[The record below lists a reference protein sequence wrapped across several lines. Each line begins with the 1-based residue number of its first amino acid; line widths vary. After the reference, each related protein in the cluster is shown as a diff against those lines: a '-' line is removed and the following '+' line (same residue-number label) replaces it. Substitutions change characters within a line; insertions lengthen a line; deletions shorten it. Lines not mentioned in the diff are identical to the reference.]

1 MCNAIF
7 KLRIKNLK
15 LRMKCNRRTDM
26 ENAEH
31 FGTLTERMKEF
42 REEVLDEKPY
52 IDAQRAILATLAY
65 KENLNQPRVMV
76 RAKMLEKVLDNMS
89 IYIEDKSLLAGNQ
102 ATKNRNAPIFPEYTM
117 EFVMNEL
124 DQFEKRDG
132 DIFYITEKTKE
143 QLREI
148 APFWQNN
155 NLRARGEALLPE
167 EVRVFMETG
176 VFGMEGKLNAGDA
189 HLAVNYE
196 RILKDGLRGYEKR
209 VKEYK
214 AALDLTNPDNIDKYC
229 FYNAVLIVL
238 KAVRNFANR
247 YSVLAKDLAE
257 KELNQERKIE
267 LLEISRICSKVPY
280 EPAETF
286 KEAVQSVWFIQLIL
300 QIESNGHSLSYGRFD
315 QYMYPYYDRDIKNGT
330 IKESEALELLTCLW
344 IKTLTINKVRSQAH
358 TLSSAGSPMYQ
369 NVTIAG
375 QTTDKKDAVNDLS
388 FLVLKSVAQTRL
400 TQPNLTVR
408 YHKNINKRFLDEC
421 VEVMRLGFGMPA
433 LNNDEIIIPSFMDW
447 QVKEEDAYNYSAI
460 GCVETAVPGKWGYR
474 CTGMSYINFPRMLL
488 CTMNNGVDL
497 TSNKR
502 FTKGY
507 GYFTEM
513 ESYEELLKAWDKT
526 IREIT
531 RYSVIV
537 ENVID
542 KASERDVPDIL
553 CSALTDDCIARG
565 KTIKEGGAVYDFISG
580 LQVGIANMADC
591 LAAIKKLVYEEK
603 KITRQELWDAILDDF
618 SSPKNKKIQEM
629 LIREAPKYGNDDDY
643 VDQLIVEAYDSYIEE
658 IEKYPNTRYN
668 RGPIGGIRYAG
679 TSSISANVGQGM
691 STMAT
696 PDGRNAFEPLAEGCS
711 PAHNSDK
718 NGPTAVFKSVSKLR
732 TNKITGGVLLNQKMT
747 PQMLST
753 EENRQKLELLIKTF
767 FNRLHGYHVQYNI
780 VSKETLIDAQ
790 KHPEKHKDL
799 IVRVAGYSAFFN
811 VLSKKTQDDIIGRT
825 EQSLM

>member
-1 MCNAIF
+1 
-7 KLRIKNLK
+7 
-15 LRMKCNRRTDM
+15 M
-26 ENAEH
+26 ENVEH

-76 RAKMLEKVLDNMS
+76 RAKMLEKVLDHMS

-124 DQFEKRDG
+124 NQFEKRDG
-132 DIFYITEKTKE
+132 DVFYITEKTKE

-214 AALDLTNPDNIDKYC
+214 ATLDLTDPESIDKYC

-238 KAVRNFANR
+238 EAVRNFANR

-375 QTTDKKDAVNDLS
+375 QTIDKKDAVNDLS

-408 YHKNINKRFLDEC
+408 YHKNINKHFLDEC

-591 LAAIKKLVYEEK
+591 LAAIKELVYEEK
-603 KITRQELWDAILDDF
+603 KITRQELWNAILDDF
-618 SSPKNKKIQEM
+618 SSPENKKIQEM

>member
-1 MCNAIF
+1 
-7 KLRIKNLK
+7 
-15 LRMKCNRRTDM
+15 MKCNRRTDM
-26 ENAEH
+26 ENVEH

-132 DIFYITEKTKE
+132 DVFYITEKTKE

-196 RILKDGLRGYEKR
+196 RILKDGLKGYEKR

-214 AALDLTNPDNIDKYC
+214 ASLDLTDPESIDKYC

-238 KAVRNFANR
+238 EAVRNFANR

-286 KEAVQSVWFIQLIL
+286 REAVQSVWFIQLIL

-315 QYMYPYYDRDIKNGT
+315 QYMYPYYNRDIKNDT

-375 QTTDKKDAVNDLS
+375 QTIDKKDAVNDLS

-408 YHKNINKRFLDEC
+408 YHKNINKHFLDEC

-603 KITRQELWDAILDDF
+603 KITRQELWNAILDDF
-618 SSPKNKKIQEM
+618 SSPENKKIQEM

>member
-1 MCNAIF
+1 
-7 KLRIKNLK
+7 
-15 LRMKCNRRTDM
+15 M
-26 ENAEH
+26 ENVEH

-132 DIFYITEKTKE
+132 DVFYITEKTKE

-196 RILKDGLRGYEKR
+196 RILKDGLKGYEKR

-214 AALDLTNPDNIDKYC
+214 ASLDLTDPESIDKYC

-238 KAVRNFANR
+238 EAVRNFANR

-286 KEAVQSVWFIQLIL
+286 QEAVQSVWFIQLIL

-375 QTTDKKDAVNDLS
+375 QTIDKKDAVNDLS

-408 YHKNINKRFLDEC
+408 YHKNINKHFLDEC

-603 KITRQELWDAILDDF
+603 KITRQELWNAILDDF
-618 SSPKNKKIQEM
+618 SSPENKKIQEM

>member
-1 MCNAIF
+1 
-7 KLRIKNLK
+7 
-15 LRMKCNRRTDM
+15 M

-214 AALDLTNPDNIDKYC
+214 ATLDLTNPDNIDKYC

-257 KELNQERKIE
+257 KELNQERKNE

-286 KEAVQSVWFIQLIL
+286 QEAVQSVWFIQLIL

-408 YHKNINKRFLDEC
+408 YHKNINKHFLDEC

>member
-214 AALDLTNPDNIDKYC
+214 AALDLTNPDNVDKYC

-257 KELNQERKIE
+257 KELNQKRKIE

-618 SSPKNKKIQEM
+618 SSPENKKIQEM

-790 KHPEKHKDL
+790 KHPENHKDL

>member
-1 MCNAIF
+1 
-7 KLRIKNLK
+7 
-15 LRMKCNRRTDM
+15 M
-26 ENAEH
+26 ENVEH

-65 KENLNQPRVMV
+65 KENLNQPRAMV

-132 DIFYITEKTKE
+132 DVFYITEKTKE

-196 RILKDGLRGYEKR
+196 RILKEGLRGYEKR
-209 VKEYK
+209 VKECK
-214 AALDLTNPDNIDKYC
+214 ATLDLTNPDNIDKYC

-238 KAVRNFANR
+238 EAVRNFANR
-247 YSVLAKDLAE
+247 YSVLAKDLTE
-257 KELNQERKIE
+257 KELNQERKVE

-286 KEAVQSVWFIQLIL
+286 QEAVQSVWFIQLIL

-330 IKESEALELLTCLW
+330 IKKSEALELLTCLW

-408 YHKNINKRFLDEC
+408 YHKNINKHFLDEC
-421 VEVMRLGFGMPA
+421 IEVMRLGFGMPA

-507 GYFTEM
+507 GHFTKM
-513 ESYEELLKAWDKT
+513 ESYEELLDAWDKT

-603 KITRQELWDAILDDF
+603 KITRQELWNAILDDF
-618 SSPKNKKIQEM
+618 SSPENKKIQEM
-629 LIREAPKYGNDDDY
+629 LLREAPKYGNDDDY

-790 KHPEKHKDL
+790 KHPENHKDL

>member
-1 MCNAIF
+1 
-7 KLRIKNLK
+7 
-15 LRMKCNRRTDM
+15 M

-76 RAKMLEKVLDNMS
+76 RAKMLEKVLDHMS

-117 EFVMNEL
+117 EFVMKEL

-132 DIFYITEKTKE
+132 DVFYITEKTKE

-214 AALDLTNPDNIDKYC
+214 ATLDLTDPESIDKYC

-238 KAVRNFANR
+238 EAVRNFANR

-286 KEAVQSVWFIQLIL
+286 QEAVQSVWFIQLIL

-375 QTTDKKDAVNDLS
+375 QTIDKKDAVNDLS

-580 LQVGIANMADC
+580 LQVGIV
-591 LAAIKKLVYEEK
+591 AAIKKLVYEEK
-603 KITRQELWDAILDDF
+603 KITRQELWNAILDDF
-618 SSPKNKKIQEM
+618 SSPENKKIQEM

>member
-1 MCNAIF
+1 
-7 KLRIKNLK
+7 
-15 LRMKCNRRTDM
+15 M
-26 ENAEH
+26 ENVEH

-214 AALDLTNPDNIDKYC
+214 ATLDLTNPDNIDKYC

-257 KELNQERKIE
+257 KEMNQKRKIE

-286 KEAVQSVWFIQLIL
+286 QEAVQSVWFIQLIL

-344 IKTLTINKVRSQAH
+344 IKTLTINKVRSQSH

-408 YHKNINKRFLDEC
+408 YHKNINKHFLDEC
-421 VEVMRLGFGMPA
+421 IEVMRLGFGMPA

-790 KHPEKHKDL
+790 KHPENHKDL

>member
-1 MCNAIF
+1 
-7 KLRIKNLK
+7 
-15 LRMKCNRRTDM
+15 M

-214 AALDLTNPDNIDKYC
+214 ATLDLTNPDNIDKYC

-257 KELNQERKIE
+257 KELNQKRKIE

-286 KEAVQSVWFIQLIL
+286 QEAVQSVWFIQLIL

-591 LAAIKKLVYEEK
+591 LVAIKKLVYEEK

>member
-1 MCNAIF
+1 
-7 KLRIKNLK
+7 
-15 LRMKCNRRTDM
+15 MKCNGRTDM
-26 ENAEH
+26 ENVEH

-214 AALDLTNPDNIDKYC
+214 ATLDLTNPDNIDKYC

-408 YHKNINKRFLDEC
+408 YHKNINKHFLDEC

-603 KITRQELWDAILDDF
+603 KITRQELWNAILDDF
-618 SSPKNKKIQEM
+618 SSPENKKIQEM

>member
-1 MCNAIF
+1 
-7 KLRIKNLK
+7 
-15 LRMKCNRRTDM
+15 M

-176 VFGMEGKLNAGDA
+176 VFGMEGKLNAVDA

-214 AALDLTNPDNIDKYC
+214 ATLDLTNPDNVDKYC

-257 KELNQERKIE
+257 KELNQERKNE

-618 SSPKNKKIQEM
+618 SSPENKKIQEM

>member
-1 MCNAIF
+1 
-7 KLRIKNLK
+7 
-15 LRMKCNRRTDM
+15 M
-26 ENAEH
+26 ENVEH

-132 DIFYITEKTKE
+132 DVFYITEKTKE

-209 VKEYK
+209 VKECK
-214 AALDLTNPDNIDKYC
+214 ATLDLTNPDNIDKYC

-238 KAVRNFANR
+238 EAVRNFANR

-257 KELNQERKIE
+257 KELNQERKVE

-286 KEAVQSVWFIQLIL
+286 QEAVQSVWFIQLIL

-330 IKESEALELLTCLW
+330 IKKSEALELLTCLW

-408 YHKNINKRFLDEC
+408 YHKNINKHFLDEC
-421 VEVMRLGFGMPA
+421 IEVMRLGFGMPA

-507 GYFTEM
+507 GHFTEM
-513 ESYEELLKAWDKT
+513 ESYEELLEAWDKT

-603 KITRQELWDAILDDF
+603 KITRQELWNAILDDF
-618 SSPKNKKIQEM
+618 SSPENKKIQEM
-629 LIREAPKYGNDDDY
+629 LLREAPKYGNDDDY

-790 KHPEKHKDL
+790 KHPENHKDL

>member
-1 MCNAIF
+1 
-7 KLRIKNLK
+7 
-15 LRMKCNRRTDM
+15 MKCNGRTDM
-26 ENAEH
+26 ENVEH

-76 RAKMLEKVLDNMS
+76 RAKMLEKVLDHMS

-124 DQFEKRDG
+124 NQFEKRDG
-132 DIFYITEKTKE
+132 DVFYITEKTKE

-214 AALDLTNPDNIDKYC
+214 ATLDLTDPDSIDKYC

-238 KAVRNFANR
+238 EAVRNFANR
-247 YSVLAKDLAE
+247 YSVLAKKLAE

-286 KEAVQSVWFIQLIL
+286 REAVQSVWFIQLIL

-375 QTTDKKDAVNDLS
+375 QTIDKKDAVNDLS

-408 YHKNINKRFLDEC
+408 YHKNINKHFLDEC

-603 KITRQELWDAILDDF
+603 KITRQELWNAILDDF
-618 SSPKNKKIQEM
+618 SSPENKKIQEM

>member
-408 YHKNINKRFLDEC
+408 YHKNINKHFLDEC

>member
-1 MCNAIF
+1 
-7 KLRIKNLK
+7 
-15 LRMKCNRRTDM
+15 M

-214 AALDLTNPDNIDKYC
+214 ATLDLTNPDNIDKYC

-257 KELNQERKIE
+257 KELNQKRKNE

-286 KEAVQSVWFIQLIL
+286 QEAVQSVWFIQLIL

-408 YHKNINKRFLDEC
+408 YHKNINKHFLDEC

>member
-1 MCNAIF
+1 
-7 KLRIKNLK
+7 
-15 LRMKCNRRTDM
+15 M
-26 ENAEH
+26 ENVEH

-65 KENLNQPRVMV
+65 KENLNQPRAMV

-117 EFVMNEL
+117 EFVMKEL

-132 DIFYITEKTKE
+132 DVFYITEKTKE

-214 AALDLTNPDNIDKYC
+214 ASLDLTDPESIDKYC

-238 KAVRNFANR
+238 EAVRNFANR
-247 YSVLAKDLAE
+247 YSVLAQNLAE

-286 KEAVQSVWFIQLIL
+286 REAVQSVWFIQLIL

-315 QYMYPYYDRDIKNGT
+315 QYMYPYYNRDIKNDT

-375 QTTDKKDAVNDLS
+375 QTIDKKDAVNDLS

-408 YHKNINKRFLDEC
+408 YHKNINKHFLDEC

-603 KITRQELWDAILDDF
+603 KITRQELWNAILDDF
-618 SSPKNKKIQEM
+618 SSPENKKIQEM

>member
-1 MCNAIF
+1 
-7 KLRIKNLK
+7 
-15 LRMKCNRRTDM
+15 MKCNGRTDM
-26 ENAEH
+26 ENVEH

-132 DIFYITEKTKE
+132 DVFYITEKTKE

-196 RILKDGLRGYEKR
+196 RILKEGLKGYEKR
-209 VKEYK
+209 VKECK
-214 AALDLTNPDNIDKYC
+214 ATLDLTNPDNIDKYC

-238 KAVRNFANR
+238 EAVRNFANR

-257 KELNQERKIE
+257 KELNQERKVE

-286 KEAVQSVWFIQLIL
+286 QEAVQSVWSIQLIL

-330 IKESEALELLTCLW
+330 IKKSEALELLTCLW

-408 YHKNINKRFLDEC
+408 YHKNINKHFLDEC
-421 VEVMRLGFGMPA
+421 IEVMCLGFGMPA

-447 QVKEEDAYNYSAI
+447 GVKEEDAYNYSAI

-513 ESYEELLKAWDKT
+513 ESYEELLEAWDKT

-603 KITRQELWDAILDDF
+603 KITRQELWNAILDDF
-618 SSPKNKKIQEM
+618 SSPENKKIQKM

>member
-1 MCNAIF
+1 
-7 KLRIKNLK
+7 
-15 LRMKCNRRTDM
+15 M

-214 AALDLTNPDNIDKYC
+214 ATLDLTNPDNIDKYC

-286 KEAVQSVWFIQLIL
+286 QEAVQSVWFIQLIL

-460 GCVETAVPGKWGYR
+460 GCVETAVPSKWGYR